1 MTVMPGKKVSVII
14 PMYNASGCIESCLS
28 AVSKQ
33 TVKDFEV
40 LLIDD
45 CSTDDTV
52 QKAERYPFKIIKTE
66 KRISPARVRN
76 YGAKNASGDIL
87 IFVDA
92 DVVLKPDSVEGIV
105 GAISRPDTDSVFGIY
120 EEATPQAGFFSQF
133 QNLFIIYRYERLPRV
148 TDITCSFFFAI
159 KRSVFEAI
167 GGYNEKMSY
176 YEDIEIGKRLDKEG
190 YHCRFD
196 PNLKVTHLKYY
207 NHLGL
212 VKDYLKKSAEAGRY
226 IKREGFSRKVKDNAW
241 PLSIKIAALSGLCLL
256 FSISLIKITSIPFL
270 LFFGIYNVSI
280 APFLSYLVKARNLV
294 FGLKSY
300 VVLFEIYPAFFAGL
314 SYGILKRG
322 ERD

>member
-1 MTVMPGKKVSVII
+1 MSGKKVSVII

-33 TVKDFEV
+33 TAGDLEV

-52 QKAERYPFKIIKTE
+52 QKAQKYPFKMIRTE
-66 KRISPARVRN
+66 KRVSPAKVRN

-87 IFVDA
+87 VFVDA
-92 DVVLKPDSVEGIV
+92 DVMLKPDSVEKIV
-105 GAISRPDTDSVFGIY
+105 GAISGPGTDSVFGMY

-133 QNLFIIYRYERLPRV
+133 QNLFIVYRYERLPRS

-159 KRSVFEAI
+159 KKSVFEAI
-167 GGYNEKMSY
+167 GGYNEEMSY
-176 YEDIEIGKRLDKEG
+176 YEDIDLGKRLAREG
-190 YHCRFD
+190 YHCKFD
-196 PNLKVTHLKYY
+196 PNLKVAHLKHYD
-207 NHLGL
+207 HLGL
-212 VKDYLKKSAEAGRY
+212 IKDYIKKSAEVGLY

-256 FSISLIKITSIPFL
+256 FSISLVKITFIPFL

-280 APFLSYLVKARNLV
+280 APFLSYLVKSKDLL
-294 FGLKSY
+294 FGIRSY
-300 VVLFEIYPAFFAGL
+300 IVLFEIYPAFLAGL

-322 ERD
+322 RHG